1 MSVAR
6 PSEIVAFDFDVPPAF
21 YPVPLHGDQEID
33 SVTWARSVIDDVV
46 SGAESPGAIGDIVD
60 QLAELRRRLL
70 SEDNPWLTALV
81 SLRPELEITIGC
93 LVQVQ
98 QFPLDDDDSP
108 DTFEVMLK
116 DGTASP
122 ARGTRTRVAETWR
135 TEAMIGEVVGL
146 FHRFDLRE
154 LGDEEGRLE
163 QRTIFGVFPPKSS
176 DMVRFI
182 FTVSDLAAF
191 DDMPKDTQAIVET
204 LRVTLEESAS

>member
-1 MSVAR
+1 M
-6 PSEIVAFDFDVPPAF
+6 
-21 YPVPLHGDQEID
+21 
-33 SVTWARSVIDDVV
+33 IDDVV

-70 SEDNPWLTALV
+70 SEDNSWLTALV

-93 LVQVQ
+93 LMQVQ